1 MEKPGITYENIID
14 LCEPCNLQLNW
25 LFICFRK
32 TLGLSQRKVA
42 YLIDNEHINQNT
54 ISRYEHKN
62 TVNAEY
68 EYILWQSIIKEMNKY
83 ATGSKS
89 GAARWIAVYTAA
101 IELYILHYATKKQAR
116 ELQMAMI
123 IGISEYQFPYFAD

>member
-1 MEKPGITYENIID
+1 MKKPEITYENIID

-25 LFICFRK
+25 LFTCFRK

-62 TVNAEY
+62 TINAEY
-68 EYILWQSIIKEMNKY
+68 EYILWQLIIKEMNKY

-89 GAARWIAVYTAA
+89 GAARWTAVYIAA
-101 IELYILHYATKKQAR
+101 LELYILRYATKKQAR
-116 ELQMAMI
+116 ELQLATIMA
-123 IGISEYQFPYFAD
+123 ISGEISSR